1 MPFRYFIFIS
11 DFKYFGYFF
20 LKLGPIF
27 KEPLDIFIN
36 WVRKIIFSFRFNLIF
51 NFFLKKV
58 VANFFF
64 YIIIF
69 KDKIAF
75 ILNKLRV

>member
-51 NFFLKKV
+51 NFFYKKGGSE
-58 VANFFF
+58 FFF
-64 YIIIF
+64 LYYYF
-69 KDKIAF
+69 
-75 ILNKLRV
+75 